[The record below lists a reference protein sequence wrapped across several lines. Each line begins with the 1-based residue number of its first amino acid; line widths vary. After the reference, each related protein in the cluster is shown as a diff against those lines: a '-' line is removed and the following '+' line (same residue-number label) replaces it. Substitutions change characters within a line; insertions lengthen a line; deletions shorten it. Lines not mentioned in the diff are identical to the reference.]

1 MESVSISN
9 ANERTPVLQ
18 VLDYSLSYATKFG
31 QLQALKN
38 INLTVEHGQTHG
50 LVGESGSGK
59 SSLALAILR
68 YLPGS
73 ATENNGRLLLSGES
87 LRDCTL
93 PQILEIRGR
102 RVSMVFQDPS
112 TSLNP
117 TMRLGD
123 QLSEVFVRHQGL
135 TQQEALEESEA
146 ALARTGIAK
155 PKEMLRRFPH
165 EASGGEKQ
173 RVVIATAFACNPELI
188 IFDEPTTALDLGH
201 QQQTLDLIC
210 RIRSQRKLTVVM
222 TMHDLSLAG
231 QYSDRIILL
240 SQGQIASEGTPEDVL
255 NPDRLS
261 ALYGAR
267 IKVLE
272 VDSDI
277 VVIPTRSRE
286 L

>member
-1 MESVSISN
+1 MESTLISS
-9 ANERTPVLQ
+9 ANEQTPVLQ

-31 QLQALKN
+31 ALQALKN

-135 TQQEALEESEA
+135 TPVSYTHLT
-146 ALARTGIAK
+146 L
-155 PKEMLRRFPH
+155 
-165 EASGGEKQ
+165 
-173 RVVIATAFACNPELI
+173 
-188 IFDEPTTALDLGH
+188 PTT
-201 QQQTLDLIC
+201 T
-210 RIRSQRKLTVVM
+210 
-222 TMHDLSLAG
+222 
-231 QYSDRIILL
+231 
-240 SQGQIASEGTPEDVL
+240 
-255 NPDRLS
+255 
-261 ALYGAR
+261 
-267 IKVLE
+267 
-272 VDSDI
+272 I
-277 VVIPTRSRE
+277 V
-286 L
+286 

>member
-1 MESVSISN
+1 M
-9 ANERTPVLQ
+9 A
-18 VLDYSLSYATKFG
+18 
-31 QLQALKN
+31 
-38 INLTVEHGQTHG
+38 
-50 LVGESGSGK
+50 
-59 SSLALAILR
+59 
-68 YLPGS
+68 YLPQHPEVPPGMSVGGYVLIGRNPHIPLLGS
-73 ATENNGRLLLSGES
+73 EGQ
-87 LRDCTL
+87 RDIE
-93 PQILEIRGR
+93 ILNE
-102 RVSMVFQDPS
+102 V
-112 TSLNP
+112 LE
-117 TMRLGD
+117 
-123 QLSEVFVRHQGL
+123 QLS
-135 TQQEALEESEA
+135 LENFRD
-146 ALARTGIAK
+146 RT
-155 PKEMLRRFPH
+155 LDSL
-165 EASGGEKQ
+165 SGGELQ
-173 RVVIATAFACNPELI
+173 RCHLARVLAQDTPI
-188 IFDEPTTALDLGH
+188 IFLDEPTTALDLGH

-210 RIRSQRKLTVVM
+210 RIRSQRELTVVM